1 MCTSRAIHGAGRS
14 MTRRHAPRARCAHP
28 LWRRDLSAL
37 VACVA
42 STIVILAGCA
52 AEKHEAPKPYANWA
66 DPLQLLP
73 HGSKQT
79 ARVCERNGDDL
90 VRDVFCGATPPALT
104 GLVDLQTA
112 LELDSRRIG

>member
-1 MCTSRAIHGAGRS
+1 
-14 MTRRHAPRARCAHP
+14 
-28 LWRRDLSAL
+28 
-37 VACVA
+37 
-42 STIVILAGCA
+42 
-52 AEKHEAPKPYANWA
+52 A

-112 LELDSRRIG
+112 LELDSRRIGGLSGLSVIADSTALTSRSVSAINPRVIAVRVAAAPVEMLATGFTRGEQVVELVVRDRGD